1 LKILVSEV
9 LLDSC
14 VIHKFCD
21 PFRVRKLR
29 CKMVNTDRKAGTG
42 NTKALNNVVSI
53 EDLYIFKRTDEKP
66 YF

>member
-1 LKILVSEV
+1 
-9 LLDSC
+9 
-14 VIHKFCD
+14 
-21 PFRVRKLR
+21 
-29 CKMVNTDRKAGTG
+29 MVNTDRKAGTG